1 VTVRSMVIAS
11 ALLFAIVA
19 SAAAAAP
26 NPAPATGPYDPQIR
40 PADFVKHIDNRWF
53 PLRPGSVHRYAGV
66 AEDGK
71 QRQTG
76 VVFVTHRTKKILG
89 VRCRVVRDTGFT
101 AGKPEE
107 RTFDWYAQDRAGNVW
122 YFGEDSR
129 DYRKGHWVRS
139 SGSWKAGAHGAK
151 PGILMLAEPQ
161 AGQTYRQEYYPG
173 HALDVATVLGPDG
186 TVRLPFK
193 RVRHALE
200 TSETSELEPGVVE
213 HKYYAPGLGEIKSVE
228 VQGGKEATRLVSV
241 SRGR

>member
-19 SAAAAAP
+19 SAAATAP

-40 PADFVKHIDNRWF
+40 PADFVKRIDNRWF

-107 RTFDWYAQDRAGNVW
+107 RTFDWYAQDKEGNVW
-122 YFGEDSR
+122 YLGEDSSNFEHGR
-129 DYRKGHWVRS
+129 WVKDD
-139 SGSWKAGAHGAK
+139 GSWQAGVGNGQ
-151 PGILMLAEPQ
+151 PGIIMLAHPHRGD
-161 AGQTYRQEYYPG
+161 AYRQEYSPG
-173 HALDVATVLGPDG
+173 HAVDQAQVLGG
-186 TVRLPFK
+186 GGAVRTPYRLFK
-193 RVRHALE
+193 RTLLTLE
-200 TSETSELEPGVVE
+200 YSTIDKQYELKWHGRGVGV
-213 HKYYAPGLGEIKSVE
+213 IKEQAVTKS
-228 VQGGKEATRLVSV
+228 KELSSLVAITR
-241 SRGR
+241 R